1 MRRRQQLQFIK
12 KPNKNKAQSLLSHA
26 AFDPSA
32 QTNKSNFFIT
42 SSTAVLHTDGSSAA
56 PVSDAKPHGISQ
68 LHPQSH
74 SARTKVQIND
84 TVDFRNEGGL
94 SIKQGLSNAGSPQ
107 VSFQTDNIVVRDKRI
122 NFTEVLDTTVPRIG
136 VSLDKRS
143 VLFNPGCPSSS
154 QHSGVQEA
162 GANQGGA
169 KQACEWKL
177 VGNLVGLPLKKGSLV
192 KGSKGGLS
200 EVLKCGDQDDC
211 LVVNNGSI
219 EWSPMTI
226 QNVRIQLQ
234 NAIILS
240 GQRLHDSRG
249 GGVSAIIGNGL
260 GGISTTSA
268 NLATSTP
275 DEGCGDACVSTK
287 SCNVA
292 AVINYSDTS
301 SLTPGTNII
310 TMNTS
315 TPLKDCVLTESR
327 HFDIKDTDGQ
337 YLGFRESGMYIVA
350 YCLRVDRIVQWS
362 ASLRVYDFHDKLLKT
377 FKCSSIG
384 NEIVCSS
391 ALEMNDGDRL
401 QLVVECDTT
410 AMVSRHTTLYV
421 GKMHNINDF

>member
-1 MRRRQQLQFIK
+1 MRRRQQLQFVK
-12 KPNKNKAQSLLSHA
+12 KPNKNKAQSVLSHA

-42 SSTAVLHTDGSSAA
+42 STSTSATSTLQTDGHSSIA
-56 PVSDAKPHGISQ
+56 ISH

-84 TVDFRNEGGL
+84 TVDFRNDGGL
-94 SIKQGLSNAGSPQ
+94 AIKQGLSSAGSPQ
-107 VSFQTDNIVVRDKRI
+107 VSFQTDNIVVKDKRSD
-122 NFTEVLDTTVPRIG
+122 FTEVPESTVPRFG
-136 VSLDKRS
+136 VSVDKRS
-143 VLFNPGCPSSS
+143 ILFNPGCPS
-154 QHSGVQEA
+154 
-162 GANQGGA
+162 QGGG
-169 KQACEWKL
+169 KEGDGDGNRKSACEWKL

-200 EVLKCGDQDDC
+200 EVLKCGEQDDC
-211 LVVNNGSI
+211 LVVNNGTV

-240 GQRLHDSRG
+240 GQRLNDSKG
-249 GGVSAIIGNGL
+249 GGVSAIV
-260 GGISTTSA
+260 GGVAGGASGILSTSSK
-268 NLATSTP
+268 LAT
-275 DEGCGDACVSTK
+275 DEGCGASEAGFGCVSTRAK

-301 SLTPGTNII
+301 SLTPGRNVI

-327 HFDIKDTDGQ
+327 HFDIKETDGQ
-337 YLGFRESGMYIVA
+337 YVGFRESGMYILA

-362 ASLRVYDFHDKLLKT
+362 ASLNVYNFHDKLLKT

-391 ALEMNDGDRL
+391 ALEMSEGERL

>member
-1 MRRRQQLQFIK
+1 MRRRHQLQFVK
-12 KPNKNKAQSLLSHA
+12 KPNKNKAQSVLSHA

-32 QTNKSNFFIT
+32 QTNKPNFFIT
-42 SSTAVLHTDGSSAA
+42 STDATLQSSGVGSQST
-56 PVSDAKPHGISQ
+56 VSH

-74 SARTKVQIND
+74 SAKTKVQIND
-84 TVDFRNEGGL
+84 TVDFRNDGGL
-94 SIKQGLSNAGSPQ
+94 AIKQGLTSAGSPQ
-107 VSFQTDNIVVRDKRI
+107 VSFQTENIVVKEKRSD
-122 NFTEVLDTTVPRIG
+122 FAEVTESTVPRLG
-136 VSLDKRS
+136 VTVDKRS
-143 VLFNPGCPSSS
+143 VLFNPGCPITTK
-154 QHSGVQEA
+154 E
-162 GANQGGA
+162 GG
-169 KQACEWKL
+169 KEGGACEWKL

-211 LVVNNGSI
+211 LVVNNGSL

-240 GQRLHDSRG
+240 GQRLNDSKG
-249 GGVSAIIGNGL
+249 GGVSAIIGNGV
-260 GGISTTSA
+260 GGILSTSS
-268 NLATSTP
+268 NLATSAA
-275 DEGCGDACVSTK
+275 DEAALAAAASRAK
-287 SCNVA
+287 SCNIA

-301 SLTPGTNII
+301 SLIPGRNVI

-327 HFDIKDTDGQ
+327 HFDIKECDGQ
-337 YLGFRESGMYIVA
+337 YLGFRESGMYILA

-362 ASLRVYDFHDKLLKT
+362 ASVDVYDFHDKLLRT

-391 ALEMNDGDRL
+391 AFEMNEGERL
-401 QLVVECDTT
+401 QLVVECDTN

>member
-1 MRRRQQLQFIK
+1 MRRRQQLQFVK
-12 KPNKNKAQSLLSHA
+12 KPNKNKAQSVLSHA

-42 SSTAVLHTDGSSAA
+42 STSTSATSTLQTDGHSSIA
-56 PVSDAKPHGISQ
+56 ISH

-84 TVDFRNEGGL
+84 TVDFRNDGGL
-94 SIKQGLSNAGSPQ
+94 AIKQGLSSAGSPQ
-107 VSFQTDNIVVRDKRI
+107 VSFQTDNIVVKDKRSD
-122 NFTEVLDTTVPRIG
+122 FTEVPESTVPRFG
-136 VSLDKRS
+136 VSVDKRS
-143 VLFNPGCPSSS
+143 ILFNPGCPS
-154 QHSGVQEA
+154 
-162 GANQGGA
+162 QGGG
-169 KQACEWKL
+169 KEGDGDGNSKSACEWKL

-200 EVLKCGDQDDC
+200 DVLKCGEQDDC
-211 LVVNNGSI
+211 LVVNNGTV

-240 GQRLHDSRG
+240 GQRLNDSKG
-249 GGVSAIIGNGL
+249 GGVSAIIGD
-260 GGISTTSA
+260 SA
-268 NLATSTP
+268 SAHRLATGMV
-275 DEGCGDACVSTK
+275 DEATSSALAAAASRAK

-301 SLTPGTNII
+301 SLTPGRNVI

-327 HFDIKDTDGQ
+327 HFDIKETDGQ
-337 YLGFRESGMYIVA
+337 YVGFRESGMYILA

-362 ASLRVYDFHDKLLKT
+362 ASLNVYNFHDKLLKT

-391 ALEMNDGDRL
+391 ALEMSEGERL